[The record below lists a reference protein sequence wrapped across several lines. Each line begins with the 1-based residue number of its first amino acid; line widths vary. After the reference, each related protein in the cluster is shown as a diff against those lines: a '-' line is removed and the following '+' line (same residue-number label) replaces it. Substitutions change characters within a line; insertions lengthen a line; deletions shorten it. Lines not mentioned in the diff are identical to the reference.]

1 MNGNVVAYNDD
12 APECAPQSALS
23 FDAADLGPLYIIVEG
38 WGALN
43 GDYTLQINASYVGLE
58 TAACNAFNAYP
69 NPSQG
74 LLHLTSNTG
83 AYQFLDVKGQLLSTL
98 DTQQQAVFNME
109 ELQAGVYFIKEIATG
124 RIQKWQK
131 L

>member
-1 MNGNVVAYNDD
+1 
-12 APECAPQSALS
+12 
-23 FDAADLGPLYIIVEG
+23 
-38 WGALN
+38 
-43 GDYTLQINASYVGLE
+43 
-58 TAACNAFNAYP
+58 
-69 NPSQG
+69 
-74 LLHLTSNTG
+74 
-83 AYQFLDVKGQLLSTL
+83 VKGQLLSTL